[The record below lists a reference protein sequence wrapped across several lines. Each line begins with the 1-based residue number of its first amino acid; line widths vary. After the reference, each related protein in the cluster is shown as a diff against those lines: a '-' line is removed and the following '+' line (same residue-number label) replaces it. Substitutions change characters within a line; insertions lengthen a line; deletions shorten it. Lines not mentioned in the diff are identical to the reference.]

1 MINLYGVSNH
11 RLNKNRKDDKNM
23 KICLFSGGFDST
35 YMLQRLFG
43 KGDDTILIISVVPNN
58 EYSGEKIDREKEA
71 RKNIIDHLSKKYP
84 DVKYKV
90 SEVGIDHGK
99 VKHGERRALVQ
110 PITWMAALI
119 TSPIFQNCPENDKIT
134 FYMSYIKGDDAL
146 QKRYDICNIIR
157 SSFNILFREECR
169 PEVDVVFPLYA
180 SEKSEIIFELMSIDF
195 DLYKLA
201 TTCESSWNK
210 EDNCGRCHPCEELK
224 WALTKI
230 AVVKRSG
237 RVHDLAVSEL
247 ERRFGCSVKI
257 EDLRNKESRVERP
270 AICGYERHKESQELK
285 PLTTTDSIEVDD
297 GDMIAAPIRLADII
311 TTRNGTTTINIPE
324 KALKKTTTLQFKV
337 ISDAD
342 ETDEN

>member
-35 YMLQRLFG
+35 YMLYRLFSEG
-43 KGDDTILIISVVPNN
+43 EDTIMIISVVPNN
-58 EYSGEKIDREKEA
+58 EYSGKKIDREKVA
-71 RKNIIDHLSKKYP
+71 RKNIIEYLHKKYP
-84 DVKYKV
+84 ETKYEV
-90 SEVGIDHGK
+90 SEVGIDHGM
-99 VKHGERRALVQ
+99 VRSGVRRALGQ

-119 TSPIFQNCPENDKIT
+119 TSPIFQECPENDNIT

-146 QKRYDICNIIR
+146 QKRYDITNIIR
-157 SSFNILFREECR
+157 SSFDILFREECR
-169 PEVDVVFPLYA
+169 PNINVVFPLYSSDKA
-180 SEKSEIIFELMSIDF
+180 EIIFNLMSAEPE
-195 DLYKLA
+195 LYKMA
-201 TTCESSWNK
+201 TTCENSLNNG
-210 EDNCGRCHPCEELK
+210 DDCGRCHPCEELK

-230 AVVKRSG
+230 AVVKPSG

-257 EDLRNKESRVERP
+257 EDLRNKESCVERP
-270 AICGYERHKESQELK
+270 AICGYERHEESQELK

-324 KALKKTTTLQFKV
+324 KALKKTKTLQFKV
-337 ISDAD
+337 ISDD
-342 ETDEN
+342 ETDEK